1 MGNKKNAILGIL
13 IAVFVPLGFWLYYNV
28 FLGLP
33 QPLPKLFYPM
43 IKDTS
48 YIKNGKT
55 ILDSVKVF
63 HTIADFKLIDENG
76 DTITNDSFKKKI
88 YVANFFFC
96 SCATICPK
104 MTRNLLKV
112 QEEYSRV
119 KYVRLISHTVDP
131 EHDSIAKLKAYM
143 KKFGANEKKW
153 SFVTGSRDELYNLCK
168 NSYFLAVQADGP
180 ESFDHSE
187 KLVLVDNHR
196 IIRGVYDGTDSVSV
210 GKLNHDI
217 VSLLKELAKD
227 VDELKPPKN

>member
-1 MGNKKNAILGIL
+1 MGNKKNAFLGLI
-13 IAVFVPLGFWLYYNV
+13 IAVLVPIGFWLYYNV

-43 IKDTS
+43 MKDTS
-48 YIKNGKT
+48 YIKNGKK
-55 ILDSVKVF
+55 IFDSVKVF
-63 HTIADFKLIDENG
+63 HTIANFKLIDENG
-76 DTITNDSFKKKI
+76 QIITNDSFKNKI

-104 MTRNLLKV
+104 MTRNLLKI

-119 KYVRLISHTVDP
+119 KYVRIISHTVDP
-131 EHDSIAKLKAYM
+131 EHDSIQRLKAYM
-143 KKFGANEKKW
+143 KKFGADERKW
-153 SFVTGSRDELYNLCK
+153 SFVTGDREQLYQLCK

-180 ESFDHSE
+180 ETFDHSE

-196 IIRGVYDGTDSVSV
+196 IIRGVYDGTDSISV
-210 GKLNHDI
+210 NKLQHDI